1 MARVNWQRIIL
12 LVAAAG
18 FLFAAVIMKL
28 SFFAFALYALGA
40 VSLAAYAMTYTA
52 LDRIETERHVTA
64 RDLEIGEDLIVTVAV
79 RNQKALP
86 TIWLVAED
94 IIPRGLEAAG
104 TWARAVLLMPFA
116 STRLQYRLRPTRRG
130 FFRIGP
136 ALFESGDFF
145 GLNRRFATG
154 EDAAYVT
161 VYPKIIPLA
170 QYAIPTSKP
179 MGETVVKRRLVEDA
193 TRLAGVREYR
203 TGDPMR
209 RIHWRATARTGAL
222 HSRVYEY
229 STLIGANIILD
240 FGREAWGEDR
250 SRAELAVTAA
260 ASVASH
266 IADRRQQVGFVSNGG
281 DASDI
286 MPREIGR
293 LSAPTRPRIYQMLA
307 ESEQTDR
314 LTPVR
319 IPVRRG
325 EHNLHLIMRS
335 LARLRMSDALSL
347 GELIREEYETWP
359 REATAL
365 VIVPGLTRETLP
377 QLVEM
382 RNSGF
387 TVAVMM
393 IANEE
398 SYAQTR
404 GMLEAEGIMPMQ
416 VGSEEELG
424 ALTL

>member
-1 MARVNWQRIIL
+1 
-12 LVAAAG
+12 
-18 FLFAAVIMKL
+18 
-28 SFFAFALYALGA
+28 
-40 VSLAAYAMTYTA
+40 
-52 LDRIETERHVTA
+52 
-64 RDLEIGEDLIVTVAV
+64 
-79 RNQKALP
+79 
-86 TIWLVAED
+86 
-94 IIPRGLEAAG
+94 
-104 TWARAVLLMPFA
+104 MPFA

-161 VYPKIIPLA
+161 VYPKVVPLA
-170 QYAIPTSKP
+170 KYAIPTSKP
-179 MGETVVKRRLVEDA
+179 MGETVVKRRLVEDP

-209 RIHWRATARTGAL
+209 RIHWRATARTGTL

-286 MPREIGR
+286 MPPEIER

-307 ESEQTDR
+307 ECEQTDR

-347 GELIREEYETWP
+347 GELIREEHETWP

-365 VIVPGLTRETLP
+365 VIVPGLSRETLP

-387 TVAVMM
+387 TVAVMT

-398 SYAQTR
+398 SYAETR

-416 VGSEEELG
+416 VRSEEELG